1 MNRTQQNANWRKILT
16 GWFTS
21 PVLLI
26 CIPVCLLGMLL
37 AWAAYSE
44 IQASREIQNELRLVA
59 EEGNPT
65 TEAEIDNDFI
75 TKTSTEG
82 TLAMNRIE
90 MLSTTPM
97 FSGRSFTIPYVA
109 GDVKPLADLIPDVP
123 WPEEPRVAEFLL
135 HIQPFFNEI
144 EQLEKAARPVWM
156 PRTRTGNF
164 YVSAYFAGQH
174 DLDGVLRLAFDHA
187 VYHRESERAMRV
199 LRYMTVMTEATDWKL
214 NARYDTYIDF
224 KPNFYTMINRS
235 LVSEIWSKSEL
246 QELHRQVAE
255 PIDLAARWRRMT
267 ASSIVGYSRWI
278 DERLE
283 IESQSETLGN
293 LRSLRNWKTL
303 FDGSFQ
309 SVGQRIHKVLVPTDF
324 DRSSEEPAQEDT
336 ESYPNR
342 FLTSSNISDLFDLE
356 LLRRQTLVAIAIK
369 EYHMEN
375 GHWPNQLSELE
386 AFGLTADDW
395 APPGR
400 EEWKYE
406 FDDSEARLSLV
417 TKYKY
422 AIRST
427 GRALKF
433 REIIVIR

>member
-1 MNRTQQNANWRKILT
+1 MKGLQPNRSWREISTSWL
-16 GWFTS
+16 TS

-26 CIPVCLLGMLL
+26 CIPICMVGILL
-37 AWAAYSE
+37 AWTSYGE
-44 IQASREIQNELRLVA
+44 IKASREIQNELRLVA
-59 EEGNPT
+59 EEGYPT
-65 TEAEIDNDFI
+65 TEAEIESEFMA
-75 TKTSTEG
+75 KTSTEG
-82 TLAMNRIE
+82 TLVMNRIE
-90 MLSTTPM
+90 ILSSMPLNV
-97 FSGRSFTIPYVA
+97 GRSPTISYVV
-109 GDVKPLADLIPDVP
+109 GDVQPLDILIPGAP

-135 HIQPFFNEI
+135 HMQPLLNEV
-144 EQLEKAARPVWM
+144 EQLAKVDRPVWM
-156 PRTRTGNF
+156 PRVFKHSPLWRIG
-164 YVSAYFAGQH
+164 FAGSYVM
-174 DLDGVLRLAFDHA
+174 DRILRLAFDHA
-187 VYHRESERAMRV
+187 VYHKDSERA
-199 LRYMTVMTEATDWKL
+199 LRLLRSTTVMTESTDWKSSADRDMFINL
-214 NARYDTYIDF
+214 
-224 KPNFYTMINRS
+224 KPGYYRMVNRS
-235 LVSEIWSKSEL
+235 MVSEIWSKSEL

-255 PIDLAARWRRMT
+255 PIDLAVRWRRIV
-267 ASSIVGYSRWI
+267 ALGIVGYTRWI

-283 IESQSETLGN
+283 IESQSETLLN

-309 SVGQRIHKVLVPTDF
+309 SVGQRIHKILVPTDF
-324 DRSSEEPAQEDT
+324 DRSSEETTQEDT

-342 FLTSSNISDLFDLE
+342 WGPFNNVSDLFDLE

-369 EYHMEN
+369 EYQMEN

-400 EEWKYE
+400 EEWKYD

-427 GRALKF
+427 GRVLKF